1 MQKLLNL
8 LIIIF
13 FSCVSHSYSENISD
27 FQIEGLSVGDNV
39 YDYFTK
45 ETINKSAKIEVKK
58 NSYDGYSSN
67 AGSNETNL
75 SETNNSIV
83 NVPVKN
89 LKHYDD
95 VKVSYFS
102 NKKSNF
108 ITDITGLKYFK
119 KNNCEGKKKEAFT
132 DIKNIL
138 EDKFKLVE
146 TNEPAVGLKQSTFH
160 LDNGGSIVIA
170 CFNPTNA
177 IEDFGWVSALMLTIN
192 VEGKKGID
200 LDFNRPLGNKSTT
213 GNNLIDIKPRQDKI
227 KSQTGGRI
235 KF

>member
-45 ETINKSAKIEVKK
+45 ETINKSAKIEVKR

-83 NVPVKN
+83 NVPVKIATDN
-89 LKHYDD
+89 LLTE
-95 VKVSYFS
+95 
-102 NKKSNF
+102 
-108 ITDITGLKYFK
+108 IYFK
-119 KNNCEGKKKEAFT
+119 SESCENLRNPNKYIVNKEKIIIHIA
-132 DIKNIL
+132 IKISL
-138 EDKFKLVE
+138 
-146 TNEPAVGLKQSTFH
+146 S
-160 LDNGGSIVIA
+160 
-170 CFNPTNA
+170 
-177 IEDFGWVSALMLTIN
+177 
-192 VEGKKGID
+192 
-200 LDFNRPLGNKSTT
+200 R
-213 GNNLIDIKPRQDKI
+213 
-227 KSQTGGRI
+227 
-235 KF
+235 